1 MEITN
6 YHNFDPRYGKIG
18 GMNTEVPITALSE
31 DACWERLATQRVGRI
46 VTNVAGL
53 LDIVPVNYVVDERSI
68 VFRTAEG
75 TKLSS
80 LVVNH
85 EVLFE
90 VDEYNDKNGWSVVIR
105 GNAHR
110 IQKLSEIERAE
121 ELPLKPM
128 VATVKMEFVRIA
140 VASLTGRDFIFG
152 EEPDRDAVQP
162 GF

>member
-1 MEITN
+1 
-6 YHNFDPRYGKIG
+6 
-18 GMNTEVPITALSE
+18 MNSEVPITALSE
-31 DACWERLATQRVGRI
+31 DASWERLATQRVGRI

-53 LDIVPVNYVVDERSI
+53 VDIVPVNYVVDDRSI

-90 VDEYNDKNGWSVVIR
+90 VDSYDDQRGWSVVIR

-121 ELPLKPM
+121 ELPLRPM
-128 VATVKMEFVRIA
+128 VATVKMEFVRIT
-140 VASLTGRDFIFG
+140 VASLTGRAFVFG
-152 EEPDRDAVQP
+152 DEPDREAVQL
-162 GF
+162 G